1 MKVLVTGGAGF
12 IGSNI
17 VDLLIEKKYEVC
29 IVDSLIHGKRANINP
44 KAKFYEMDIRNSE
57 IIEVFRNEK
66 PDYVIHNAAQISVSS
81 SVKDPINDASVNIIG
96 TLNILEAA
104 KEVKV
109 KKIIYPASAAI
120 FGEPVYLPI
129 DEEHPLEM
137 ISGYGVTKHTIEHY
151 LKVYKSLYNI
161 DYVSLRCSNVYGPRQ
176 DSSGEGGVVAIFC
189 EKLLKG
195 EGPFIYGDGEQIRDF
210 VYVEDVARAN
220 LLAIENEIN
229 GIFNICTNTKVT
241 INALLETMDKI
252 LGKNTEAIYTD
263 DREGDIR
270 NSYMTY
276 KKAKEKLGWEPEI
289 ALSDGLKK
297 TIQFYTFK

>member
-29 IVDSLIHGKRANINP
+29 IVDSLVHGKKSNINP
-44 KAKFYEMDIRNSE
+44 KAKFYEMDIRNTSL
-57 IIEVFRNEK
+57 IEVFQKER
-66 PDYVIHNAAQISVSS
+66 PDYVIHNAAQISVSN
-81 SVKDPINDASVNIIG
+81 SVNDPINDASVNIIG
-96 TLNILEAA
+96 TINVLEAA
-104 KEVKV
+104 KETKV

-137 ISGYGVTKHTIEHY
+137 ISGYGVTKHTVEHY
-151 LKVYKSLYNI
+151 LKVYKSLYDI

-195 EGPFIYGDGEQIRDF
+195 ERPYIYGDGEQIRDF
-210 VYVEDVARAN
+210 VYVGDVARAN
-220 LLAIENEIN
+220 LLAIESNIN

-241 INALLETMDKI
+241 INLLLKIMSRI
-252 LGKNTEAIYTD
+252 LGKDIEAMYTNG
-263 DREGDIR
+263 REGDIR

-276 KKAKEKLGWEPEI
+276 EKANKNLRWKPEV
-289 ALSDGLKK
+289 ALEDGLRRTIRFYK
-297 TIQFYTFK
+297 TL